1 MEHYEKIFKQKQAEI
16 DSFKAMDKEK
26 GSLGEIMAKAT
37 PSKSLGQVKDKLT
50 KAEEELAAVRD
61 KLVKEEDKVADLKI
75 ELKNLQKEYD
85 SKLSQHQRYNS
96 ICSCNFLLS

>member
-16 DSFKAMDKEK
+16 DSIKAIDKEK
-26 GSLGEIMAKAT
+26 GSLGEIIAKAT

-50 KAEEELAAVRD
+50 KAEDELATVRD
-61 KLVKEEDKVADLKI
+61 KLAKEEDKVADLKI

-85 SKLSQHQRYNS
+85 SKMSQHQR
-96 ICSCNFLLS
+96 